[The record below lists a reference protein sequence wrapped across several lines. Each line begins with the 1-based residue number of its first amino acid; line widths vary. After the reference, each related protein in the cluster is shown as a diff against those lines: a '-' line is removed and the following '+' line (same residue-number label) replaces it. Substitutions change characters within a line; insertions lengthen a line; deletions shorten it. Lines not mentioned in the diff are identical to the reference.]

1 VDTILAVLP
10 LVLAPHNNLVAMAV
24 LEAAVVGRA
33 VRLQVQPV
41 ATAVVMPGVAGVV
54 QLLIY
59 PDTAETAAQE
69 PVVEALAVRTAMDT
83 RVLVVTAK

>member
-1 VDTILAVLP
+1 
-10 LVLAPHNNLVAMAV
+10 
-24 LEAAVVGRA
+24 
-33 VRLQVQPV
+33 
-41 ATAVVMPGVAGVV
+41 MPGVAGVV